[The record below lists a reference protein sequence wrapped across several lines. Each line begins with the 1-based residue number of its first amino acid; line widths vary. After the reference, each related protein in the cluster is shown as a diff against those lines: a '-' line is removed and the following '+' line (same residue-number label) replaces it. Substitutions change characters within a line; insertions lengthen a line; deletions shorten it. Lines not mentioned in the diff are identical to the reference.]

1 MEAIKKLMD
10 AVVEGEEEI
19 AAEAAQEIIDNEGDL
34 DEVVANLTDVMRDL
48 GEKFENF
55 EIFLPQMLLSS
66 DAMMAAMDVI
76 KPVLIEQGTNKQKG
90 KVVIGTAAGDMHEIG
105 KDIVRTVLNAD
116 GFEVVDLGP
125 DVNSLEF
132 VSKANEMG
140 ADIIAISS
148 LMTTTMPGAKE
159 VLEVLN
165 DKGIRE
171 KFKVLVGGAPTNKTW
186 AEESGFDGWAENAS
200 DAVRLANSLVGGEK

>member
-1 MEAIKKLMD
+1 MKAIEKLME

-19 AAEAAQEIIDNEGDL
+19 AAEAAQEIVDQDGEL
-34 DEVVANLTDVMRDL
+34 EQVVTKLTDVMRDL
-48 GEKFENF
+48 GEKFETF

-76 KPVLIEQGTNKQKG
+76 KPILIEKGTSKQKG

-132 VSKANEMG
+132 VSKASEMG

-165 DKGIRE
+165 DKGIRDQ
-171 KFKVLVGGAPTNKTW
+171 FKVIVGGAPTNNTW
-186 AEESGFDGWAENAS
+186 AEDSGFDGWAENAS
-200 DAVRLANSLVGGEK
+200 DAVRLANSLVGGKE

>member
-1 MEAIKKLMD
+1 
-10 AVVEGEEEI
+10 
-19 AAEAAQEIIDNEGDL
+19 
-34 DEVVANLTDVMRDL
+34 
-48 GEKFENF
+48 
-55 EIFLPQMLLSS
+55 
-66 DAMMAAMDVI
+66 
-76 KPVLIEQGTNKQKG
+76 
-90 KVVIGTAAGDMHEIG
+90 
-105 KDIVRTVLNAD
+105 VLNAD